1 MLLARAPVAAMAAA
15 IERNKIIIL
24 KIVSREVYKYLCNL
38 CFWTILFITL
48 LIF

>member
-15 IERNKIIIL
+15 IERKKIIIL

-38 CFWTILFITL
+38 CFWAISFITPKQ
-48 LIF
+48 